1 MAGFLGIDH
10 PLIAVRDIDRVRKRY
25 AELGFTMTAVGK
37 HPWGTSTALA
47 MFDQCLLELMGIYDE
62 SLLDEIPAGD
72 FRFGRTVYDHLNERE
87 GISLLALHS
96 EDAAADVETVAKR
109 GIVSQGTISFGRDV
123 VLPDG
128 RPDRT
133 ATTLKILNDPK
144 LPRLSNFLCQQHRP
158 ELIYVPQ
165 WLSHANGANGISQ
178 VTILVAHKDQAA
190 VRSRFSGL
198 YGTDALFESP
208 GGFGARTGNGN
219 FVVADRSAIE
229 KMYGDLTESL
239 RADEGPYCVAIHVT
253 VASMDR
259 FVPFL
264 DGAGANYRRDGME
277 VRLTDAEPYGNVFL
291 AFVESPTRRRA
302 IS

>member
-10 PLIAVRDIDRVRKRY
+10 PLIAVRDIDRVRDRY
-25 AELGFTMTAVGK
+25 AALGFTMTAVGK

-47 MFDQCLLELMGIYDE
+47 MFDQCLLELMSIYDE
-62 SLLDEIPAGD
+62 SLLDRMPAGD
-72 FRFGRTVYDHLNERE
+72 FRFGRTVYDHLQQRE

-96 EDAAADVETVAKR
+96 EDAESDVEIVARR
-109 GIVSQGTISFGRDV
+109 GIVSQGTIGFGRDV

-158 ELIYVPQ
+158 DLIYVPQ
-165 WLSHANGANGISQ
+165 WLSHPNGADGIAQ
-178 VTILVAHKDQAA
+178 VTILAAPKDHAA
-190 VRSRFSGL
+190 VRARFGGL

-219 FVVADRSAIE
+219 FVVADRSTIE
-229 KMYGDLTESL
+229 TTYGELPADL

-253 VASMDR
+253 VASIER
-259 FVPFL
+259 LVPFL
-264 DGAGANYRRDGME
+264 DRAGAAYRRDE
-277 VRLTDAEPYGNVFL
+277 KAVRLTQAAPYGNVFL
-291 AFVESPTRRRA
+291 AFVDRRFTT
-302 IS
+302 

>member
-10 PLIAVRDIDRVRKRY
+10 PLIVVRDIDQVRDRY
-25 AELGFTMTAVGK
+25 AGLGFTMTAVGK

-47 MFDQCLLELMGIYDE
+47 MFDQCLLELMSIYDE
-62 SLLDEIPAGD
+62 SLLDEMPAGD
-72 FRFGRTVYDHLNERE
+72 FRFGRTVHDHLEERE

-96 EDAAADVETVAKR
+96 EDATADVETLASR

-165 WLSHANGANGISQ
+165 WLSHANGANGICQ
-178 VTILVAHKDQAA
+178 VTILAAPKDQAA
-190 VRSRFSGL
+190 VRARLGGL
-198 YGTDALFESP
+198 YGTDALFDSP
-208 GGFGARTGNGN
+208 GGFGAQTGNGN
-219 FVVADRSAIE
+219 FVVADRHTIE
-229 KMYGDLTESL
+229 KMYGDLPASL
-239 RADEGPYCVAIHVT
+239 RADDGPYCVAIHVT
-253 VASMDR
+253 VGSLDR
-259 FVPFL
+259 LVPFL
-264 DGAGANYRRDGME
+264 DRAGTNYRHDGDE
-277 VRLTDAEPYGNVFL
+277 LKLTDAASYGNVFL
-291 AFVESPTRRRA
+291 AFVERVATR
-302 IS
+302 